1 MEVGNTI
8 GYKDVNPF
16 YHHINW
22 LLEQEALMKWKF
34 NDLTPNSSLTTRE
47 QQLVHLED
55 WFMNLETLY
64 HRIIGKLE
72 DTEVTKMDALFTSVN
87 DISKSDNFMT
97 AGLSNENIITI
108 RTNCRAI
115 SREINLLL
123 WKHKIHVDVKSTKE
137 YKGHGE
143 EIDAENSQ

>member
-1 MEVGNTI
+1 MEISSTI

-34 NDLTPNSSLTTRE
+34 NDLTPNSSLSTRD

-72 DTEVTKMDALFTSVN
+72 ETEVEAMDLLFKTVN
-87 DISKSDNFMT
+87 EISKSDNFMT
-97 AGLSNENIITI
+97 AGLNNTDVIMI

-115 SREINLLL
+115 SRELNLLL